1 LQRKSLLFAFFRFLL
16 VIDVITFSFFQGT
29 VSRTFRFHF
38 IISKV
43 LLLLL
48 IIFINLL
55 SWYLLNLIK
64 VFIWWIP
71 ILNFE
76 FFIFISRNGNNCRCF
91 ILFLKTFFWFCLIG
105 RHLLFLETILIS
117 GKHRWGT
124 SLASMKSI
132 IDASE
137 LLNWYFRICFGDLL
151 FSIILNF
158 SCWLGRILLLHLSFY
173 LKRSFFRKWPYCCW
187 DCVRQ
192 ILHID
197 VDFSNYNYNQ
207 KKIIWWT
214 TIQIFKKN
222 LVLIY

>member
-1 LQRKSLLFAFFRFLL
+1 MQRKSLLFTFIRFLL
-16 VIDVITFSFFQGT
+16 VIKVITFSFFQGT
-29 VSRTFRFHF
+29 VSRTFSFQL
-38 IISKV
+38 IIKKV

-55 SWYLLNLIK
+55 SWYLLNLTK
-64 VFIWWIP
+64 VFSWRIP
-71 ILNFE
+71 ILNLK
-76 FFIFISRNGNNCRCF
+76 FFIFINRNGNTCRCF
-91 ILFLKTFFWFCLIG
+91 ILFLKTFFRFWLIG
-105 RHLLFLETILIS
+105 RHWFFLETILIS

-137 LLNWYFRICFGDLL
+137 LLNWYFRIYFGDLL

-187 DCVRQ
+187 DCVRE

-197 VDFSNYNYNQ
+197 VDLSNYNYNQ

-214 TIQIFKKN
+214 AF
-222 LVLIY
+222 